1 MKFSQ
6 ILCLGILRVL
16 DTFIFRLVAGLGLCV
31 VCLPLVSHLY
41 ARSSIKNQSHYS
53 FQVAVFQSDG
63 TFTQV
68 NYSTNRDFKPENTS
82 FLAKFPSGQ
91 DKSSDGNYSFS
102 YKVLKEEPQLQ
113 LIEIETIDLDDDRNT
128 WATYVATA
136 DTIMP
141 LSTRIETPGYLLLSA
156 LIAFILVQLMKQ
168 FIRYLRW
175 SIIMPIYSDTQNDYT
190 KKDME

>member
-1 MKFSQ
+1 M
-6 ILCLGILRVL
+6 
-16 DTFIFRLVAGLGLCV
+16 
-31 VCLPLVSHLY
+31 
-41 ARSSIKNQSHYS
+41 
-53 FQVAVFQSDG
+53 
-63 TFTQV
+63 
-68 NYSTNRDFKPENTS
+68 
-82 FLAKFPSGQ
+82 
-91 DKSSDGNYSFS
+91 
-102 YKVLKEEPQLQ
+102 
-113 LIEIETIDLDDDRNT
+113 IEIETIDLDDDRNT

>member
-31 VCLPLVSHLY
+31 VCLHLVSHIY
-41 ARSSIKNQSHYS
+41 ARSNIKNQSHYP
-53 FQVAVFQSDG
+53 FEVAVFQSDG

-113 LIEIETIDLDDDRNT
+113 LIEIETIDLENDRNT

-141 LSTRIETPGYLLLSA
+141 LSTRIETPAYLPLCA

-168 FIRYLRW
+168 FIRYVRW
-175 SIIMPIYSDTQNDYT
+175 CFTMSIYSD
-190 KKDME
+190 E

>member
-16 DTFIFRLVAGLGLCV
+16 DTFIFRLAVGFGLCM

-41 ARSSIKNQSHYS
+41 AKSSIKNQSH
-53 FQVAVFQSDG
+53 FPFEVAVFRPDG

-68 NYSTNRDFKPENTS
+68 NYSTNKDFKPENTS

-141 LSTRIETPGYLLLSA
+141 LSTRIETPDYLLLSA

-168 FIRYLRW
+168 FIRYVRW
-175 SIIMPIYSDTQNDYT
+175 CFTMSIYSD
-190 KKDME
+190 E